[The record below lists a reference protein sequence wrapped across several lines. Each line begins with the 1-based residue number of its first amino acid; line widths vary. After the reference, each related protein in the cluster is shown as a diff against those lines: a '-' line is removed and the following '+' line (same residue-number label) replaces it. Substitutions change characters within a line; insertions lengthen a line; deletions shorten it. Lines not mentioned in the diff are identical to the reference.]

1 MIAPAPTKN
10 EKSRLAALH
19 ALRILDTEPEERFD
33 RVTRLATKLFNVPIA
48 LVSLVDKDRQWFKS
62 SIGLDVKETPKE
74 YSFCGH
80 AIHQSNILIVE
91 DTLQDKRFSDNPL
104 VLGSPYIRFYAGQPI
119 TSPCGENIGTL
130 CIIDTKSRTLSAEDI
145 ISLTDLAALVSD
157 EFVLSQLA
165 IMDGLTQISN
175 RRGFTRLGQH
185 SLDRATRKNNQCHLA
200 YFDLNNFKFC
210 NDNYGH
216 MIGDKVLRIFA
227 QQMKN
232 TFRLSDICA
241 RIGGDEFV
249 VLLTDS
255 ELVTAQQAIVR
266 FANNLMFVSKHLD
279 LPYLISFA
287 HGIVS
292 FDKNQHLGIEQLVH
306 AADQAMYQDK
316 KNNNNHYMTIKNRT
330 ML

>member
-10 EKSRLAALH
+10 EQSRLAALYS
-19 ALRILDTEPEERFD
+19 LRILDTEPEERFD
-33 RVTRLATKLFNVPIA
+33 RVTRLTKKLFNVPIA
-48 LVSLVDKDRQWFKS
+48 LVCLVDKERQWFKS
-62 SIGLDVKETPKE
+62 SIGLDAKETPKE

-80 AIHQSNILIVE
+80 AIHQHNTLIVE
-91 DTLQDKRFSDNPL
+91 DTLQDQRFSDNPL
-104 VLGSPYIRFYAGQPI
+104 VLGPPYIRFYAGHPI

-145 ISLTDLAALVSD
+145 ISLTDMAALVTD

-165 IMDGLTQISN
+165 IMDDLTQISN
-175 RRGFTRLGQH
+175 RRGFKRLGQH
-185 SLDRATRKNNQCHLA
+185 SLDLAIRKNSQCHLA

-216 MIGDKVLRIFA
+216 MIGDSVLKIFA
-227 QQMKN
+227 QQMKH

-255 ELVTAQQAIVR
+255 ELVTAQQAIAR
-266 FANNLMFVSKHLD
+266 LANNLTLVSKRLD

-292 FDKNQHLGIEQLVH
+292 FDKSNHVAIEQLIH

-316 KNNNNHYMTIKNRT
+316 RKQ
-330 ML
+330 